1 MKVLMINGSPR
12 ENGNTMLAL
21 SEMKAVF
28 EKEGIETEVIQIGK
42 KGVRGCIACGSCFR
56 TGKCVFDDDLVNETA
71 KKFEEADGLVIGSPV
86 YYAQPNGS
94 LSAFVQR
101 LFFSSHF
108 DKCMKVG
115 ACVVADRRGGAAT
128 TFDALNKYFTISE
141 MPVASAGYWNMVYGS
156 QPGEAAQDLEGMVT
170 VRTLARNMAFLMKA
184 IALGK
189 EQYGLPEKEPHQQT
203 NFIR

>member
-1 MKVLMINGSPR
+1 
-12 ENGNTMLAL
+12 
-21 SEMKAVF
+21 
-28 EKEGIETEVIQIGK
+28 
-42 KGVRGCIACGSCFR
+42 
-56 TGKCVFDDDLVNETA
+56 
-71 KKFEEADGLVIGSPV
+71 
-86 YYAQPNGS
+86 
-94 LSAFVQR
+94 
-101 LFFSSHF
+101 
-108 DKCMKVG
+108 MKVG

>member
-1 MKVLMINGSPR
+1 M
-12 ENGNTMLAL
+12 
-21 SEMKAVF
+21 
-28 EKEGIETEVIQIGK
+28 
-42 KGVRGCIACGSCFR
+42 
-56 TGKCVFDDDLVNETA
+56 
-71 KKFEEADGLVIGSPV
+71 IGSPV